1 MNTNNVSGDSKVVVG
16 TPIPDEKGINIPPE
30 KAGEKVIE
38 EGPVVLELQSN
49 TPELVNEVNAKYNK
63 REEDKEHE

>member
-49 TPELVNEVNAKYNK
+49 TQELVNKVNAKYK
-63 REEDKEHE
+63 RADDKEHE

>member
-1 MNTNNVSGDSKVVVG
+1 MNANSVSGDSRVVVG

-38 EGPVVLELQSN
+38 EGTVVLELQPN
-49 TPELVNEVNAKYNK
+49 TQELVNKVNAKYE
-63 REEDKEHE
+63 REDKEYE